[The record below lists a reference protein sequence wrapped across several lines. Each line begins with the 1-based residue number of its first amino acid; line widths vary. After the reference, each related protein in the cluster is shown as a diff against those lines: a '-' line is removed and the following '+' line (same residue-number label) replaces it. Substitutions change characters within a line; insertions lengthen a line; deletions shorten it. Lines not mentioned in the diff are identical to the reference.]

1 MPGTQVLEP
10 AQYMDIRIR
19 PCCDPF
25 PGQGFKYKNISLI
38 CLKYAKIPP
47 WHKAMEVPVMTLQQL
62 RYIVTI
68 VNCGS
73 ISEAAKQLF
82 ITQPSLSNSVKEL
95 EKEMGISIFNRSS
108 RGIALSPE
116 GTEFLSYARQ
126 VLEQAELLEQHY
138 TGRKPLKRIC
148 SISTQHYAF
157 AVNAFANVVSRQ
169 NTDSYEFTLRE
180 TRTYEIIDDVKNY
193 RSELGIL
200 YINEFNRK
208 VLEKL
213 FKENGLVFHPLLQA
227 GPHIFINVSHPLA
240 GRKSVSIQELEPY
253 PFLAFEQGEQNSF
266 YFAEEVFSTR
276 EYKRIIKADDRAT
289 LLNLMV
295 GLNGYT
301 LCSGIICRELNGNE
315 YTAVPLRTE
324 DVMHIGYIKKKK
336 IPISYIGE
344 MYIRE
349 LEEYR
354 KDIL

>member
-1 MPGTQVLEP
+1 
-10 AQYMDIRIR
+10 
-19 PCCDPF
+19 
-25 PGQGFKYKNISLI
+25 
-38 CLKYAKIPP
+38 
-47 WHKAMEVPVMTLQQL
+47 MTLQQL

-227 GPHIFINVSHPLA
+227 DPHIFINVSHPLA

-266 YFAEEVFSTR
+266 YFSEEILSTIPR
-276 EYKRIIKADDRAT
+276 KNVIYVRDRAT
-289 LLNLMV
+289 LFNLLI

-301 LCSGIICRELNGNE
+301 ICSGILNSNLNGDSII
-315 YTAVPLRTE
+315 AVPLETE
-324 DVMHIGYIKKKK
+324 ESMLIGWIANPRLHLSEFAKK
-336 IPISYIGE
+336 YLE
-344 MYIRE
+344 E
-349 LEEYR
+349 LER
-354 KDIL
+354 LIR

>member
-1 MPGTQVLEP
+1 
-10 AQYMDIRIR
+10 
-19 PCCDPF
+19 
-25 PGQGFKYKNISLI
+25 
-38 CLKYAKIPP
+38 
-47 WHKAMEVPVMTLQQL
+47 MTLQQL

-227 GPHIFINVSHPLA
+227 DPLFK
-240 GRKSVSIQELEPY
+240 GQEGIRFQLLDGNAFPSC
-253 PFLAFEQGEQNSF
+253 LAFEQGEQNSF
-266 YFAEEVFSTR
+266 YFSEEILSTIPR
-276 EYKRIIKADDRAT
+276 KKVIYVSDRAT
-289 LLNLMV
+289 LFNLLI

-301 LCSGIICRELNGNE
+301 ICSGILNSNLNGDSII
-315 YTAVPLRTE
+315 AVPLETE
-324 DVMHIGYIKKKK
+324 ESMLIGWIANPRLHLSEFAKK
-336 IPISYIGE
+336 YLE
-344 MYIRE
+344 E
-349 LEEYR
+349 LER
-354 KDIL
+354 LIR